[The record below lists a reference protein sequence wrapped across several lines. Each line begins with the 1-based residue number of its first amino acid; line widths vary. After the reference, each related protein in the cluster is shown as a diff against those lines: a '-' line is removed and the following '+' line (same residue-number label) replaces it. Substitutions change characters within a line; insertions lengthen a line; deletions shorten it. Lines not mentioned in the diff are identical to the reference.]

1 MVDASAV
8 SRVASVKPAAKAEHA
23 FRVTATAVPL
33 PLHPPDLLEAVAAVA
48 AVAAVEEAVEEAV
61 AEEAVAAAPALA
73 DAATAATAPKTVV
86 DRLTAKEVRWYK

>member
-48 AVAAVEEAVEEAV
+48 AVAAVEEAV